1 VNLSKNRRIHKIQK
15 GVVLMNNKKFST
27 KKLFTSTLLI
37 LMIAFSTISATLT
50 LADAH
55 SPAWEIPTYLYI
67 TTAPSPVGV
76 VSKSLL
82 YSGLTGCHLQPQAVL
97 VTDGSTT

>member
-1 VNLSKNRRIHKIQK
+1 
-15 GVVLMNNKKFST
+15 MNNKRFFT
-27 KKLFTSTLLI
+27 KKLFTVTLLI

-50 LADAH
+50 LTEAH

-76 VSKSLL
+76 GQQVTVVFWINWLPPPAAGSAGDRWFYYLDITKPDNSKSVN
-82 YSGLTGCHLQPQAVL
+82 TNI
-97 VTDGSTT
+97 